1 MQLSKKNIN
10 LLEVMHSFK
19 AISKKIIYFVIFQLL
34 LFINPL
40 FSDHLTVKVSGFQN
54 ATSPI
59 YVWGYDRKFYFEEES
74 APLFMVGER
83 DINNFNRI
91 NLKAFPH
98 MVMGL
103 FVYQDLDDN
112 GVFSKDFKGNPLEP
126 YGFSLNPAQNYQEI
140 VFEDIAF
147 DMIKFD
153 DIEISLKN

>member
-1 MQLSKKNIN
+1 MHSYMAVSKKV
-10 LLEVMHSFK
+10 L
-19 AISKKIIYFVIFQLL
+19 YFFIFQLF
-34 LFINPL
+34 LFINPSY
-40 FSDHLTVKVSGFQN
+40 SDHLTVKVSGFQN

-112 GVFSKDFKGNPLEP
+112 GVFSKDFKGDPLEP
-126 YGFSLNPAQNYQEI
+126 YGFSLNPAQDYQEV

-147 DMIKFD
+147 DMNKFD
-153 DIEISLKN
+153 EIEISLKN

>member
-1 MQLSKKNIN
+1 
-10 LLEVMHSFK
+10 MHSFK
-19 AISKKIIYFVIFQLL
+19 AISKKIVFFIIFQLFF
-34 LFINPL
+34 FINPS

-98 MVMGL
+98 MVIGL
-103 FVYQDLDDN
+103 FVYQDLDEN
-112 GVFSKDFKGNPLEP
+112 GVFSKDFKGDPLEP
-126 YGFSLNPAQNYQEI
+126 YGFSLNPAQDYQEI

-147 DMIKFD
+147 DMNKFD
-153 DIEISLKN
+153 EIEISLKN

>member
-10 LLEVMHSFK
+10 LLEVMHSYM
-19 AISKKIIYFVIFQLL
+19 AVSKKVLFFVIFQLF
-34 LFINPL
+34 LFINPSY
-40 FSDHLTVKVSGFQN
+40 SDHLTVKVSGFQN

-112 GVFSKDFKGNPLEP
+112 GVFSKDFKGDPLEP
-126 YGFSLNPAQNYQEI
+126 YGFSLNPAQDYQEV

-147 DMIKFD
+147 DMDKFD
-153 DIEISLKN
+153 EIEISLKN

>member
-1 MQLSKKNIN
+1 MQLSKKI
-10 LLEVMHSFK
+10 LIFLKLCTVFK
-19 AISKKIIYFVIFQLL
+19 AISKKILFFVTFQLFF
-34 LFINPL
+34 FINPS

-98 MVMGL
+98 MVIGL

-112 GVFSKDFKGNPLEP
+112 GVFFKR
-126 YGFSLNPAQNYQEI
+126 F
-140 VFEDIAF
+140 
-147 DMIKFD
+147 
-153 DIEISLKN
+153 

>member
-10 LLEVMHSFK
+10 LLEVMHSFM
-19 AISKKIIYFVIFQLL
+19 AISKKILFFVTFQLFF
-34 LFINPL
+34 FINPS

-98 MVMGL
+98 MVVGL

-112 GVFSKDFKGNPLEP
+112 GVFSKDFKGDPLEP
-126 YGFSLNPAQNYQEI
+126 YGFSLNPAQDYQEI

-147 DMIKFD
+147 DMNKFD
-153 DIEISLKN
+153 EIEISLKN